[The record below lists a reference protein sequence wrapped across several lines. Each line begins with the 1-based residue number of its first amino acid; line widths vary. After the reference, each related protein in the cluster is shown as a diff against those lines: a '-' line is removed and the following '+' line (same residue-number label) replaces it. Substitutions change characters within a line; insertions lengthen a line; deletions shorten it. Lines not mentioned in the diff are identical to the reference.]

1 MKIFAGIDGGQ
12 SSSSAVLG
20 DESGA
25 VLARVS
31 GPPADLV
38 GETRDSRR
46 QAGVLEA
53 LLAGA
58 LVRAGLAA
66 DTRFAS
72 VVAAISGYDEG
83 ESPAPSLAV
92 AADSL
97 RFVHDTVAAHA
108 GAFDGGP
115 GIVVIAGTGSVAYG
129 VATDGTRLRVGGWG
143 YLFGDEGSA
152 FWLGR
157 RAIRDAMRAEDAGE
171 LDGRR
176 AEAILAALGLP
187 TLRAVQHAFAHG
199 ELTRPKVAALASL
212 ALEEARRR
220 ERAAER
226 LARLAALTARRL
238 GGRRW
243 TVAGTGGLFSASP
256 PLRRTFAR
264 KVEAA
269 LPKATVVPPRYD
281 AVLGA
286 LRLAYDDAGVEPGL
300 QGGEP

>member
-1 MKIFAGIDGGQ
+1 MRIFAGIDGGQ

-25 VLARVS
+25 VLARVT

-38 GETRDSRR
+38 GEARDSRR

-53 LLAGA
+53 LLADA
-58 LVRAGLAA
+58 LMRAALPS

-83 ESPAPSLAV
+83 ESTAPVLGV
-92 AADSL
+92 GTDSL

-108 GAFDGGP
+108 GAFDGGQ
-115 GIVVIAGTGSVAYG
+115 GIVVVEGTGSVAYG
-129 VATDGTRLRVGGWG
+129 VAPDGTKLRVGGWG

-157 RAIRDAMRAEDAGE
+157 RTIRDAMRGEDAGD

-176 AEAILAALGLP
+176 ADEILATLGLP

-199 ELTRPKVAALASL
+199 ELTRPKIAALAPL
-212 ALEEARRR
+212 ALEDVRLR

-226 LARLAALTARRL
+226 LGRLAALAARRL

-243 TVAGTGGLFSASP
+243 TVAGTGGLFSASA
-256 PLRRTFAR
+256 PLRRAFAR

-269 LPKATVVPPRYD
+269 LPKAAVVPPRYD
-281 AVLGA
+281 PVLGA

-300 QGGEP
+300 RDAP

>member
-25 VLARVS
+25 VLVRVT

-38 GETRDSRR
+38 GEARDSRR

-53 LLAGA
+53 LLADA
-58 LVRAGLAA
+58 LARVGLAR

-72 VVAAISGYDEG
+72 LVASISGYDEG
-83 ESPAPSLAV
+83 ESVPPRLAV
-92 AADSL
+92 EADSL

-115 GIVVIAGTGSVAYG
+115 GIVVVAGTGSVAYG
-129 VATDGTRLRVGGWG
+129 VAADGTKLRVGGWG

-176 AEAILAALGLP
+176 AQAVLTALGLP

-199 ELTRPKVAALASL
+199 ELTRPKVAALGPL
-212 ALEEARRR
+212 VLEDARMR
-220 ERAAER
+220 ERAAQR
-226 LARLAALTARRL
+226 LAGLAALAAQRL

-243 TVAGTGGLFSASP
+243 TVAGAGGLFAASA
-256 PLRRTFAR
+256 PLRRAFAR
-264 KVEAA
+264 KVEAL
-269 LPKATVVPPRYD
+269 LPKASVVPPRYD
-281 AVLGA
+281 PVLGA
-286 LRLAYDDAGVEPGL
+286 LRLAYDEAGVEPGL
-300 QGGEP
+300 RDSAP